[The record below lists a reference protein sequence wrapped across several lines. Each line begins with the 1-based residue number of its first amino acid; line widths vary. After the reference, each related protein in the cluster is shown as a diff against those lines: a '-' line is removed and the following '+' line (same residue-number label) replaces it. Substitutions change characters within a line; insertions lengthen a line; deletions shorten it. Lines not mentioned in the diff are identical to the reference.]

1 MGSTKSLFWK
11 MGVLFESIFASVRNT
26 KSGSKYKSVIVIF
39 GMFICHS
46 FFCFVHFHLTNS
58 DSYLT
63 ASLHHLMGFYSNLIN
78 KNWSYY
84 ATKTTKVKKPYLE
97 KLIFRNLQADLIPL
111 LGLVGLFPKLNDA
124 NVIPQLQLFH
134 LYYTKPGNKQK
145 ETRVIA
151 K

>member
-1 MGSTKSLFWK
+1 MGLY
-11 MGVLFESIFASVRNT
+11 A
-26 KSGSKYKSVIVIF
+26 
-39 GMFICHS
+39 
-46 FFCFVHFHLTNS
+46 
-58 DSYLT
+58 
-63 ASLHHLMGFYSNLIN
+63 NLIY

-84 ATKTTKVKKPYLE
+84 AIKITKVKKPYLE